1 MDIKPKA
8 IDDKRAHTIKGKLST
23 RLQLNL
29 NLEERFS
36 QYFFFRYISNF
47 QIILFLVYLS

>member
-36 QYFFFRYISNF
+36 QYFFSVTF
-47 QIILFLVYLS
+47 QIFKLFFS